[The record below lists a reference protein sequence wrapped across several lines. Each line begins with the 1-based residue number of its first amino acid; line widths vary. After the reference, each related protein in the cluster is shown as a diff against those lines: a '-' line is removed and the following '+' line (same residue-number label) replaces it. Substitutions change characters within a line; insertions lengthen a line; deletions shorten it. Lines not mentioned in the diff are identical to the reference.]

1 MNENLRLLIE
11 QLRVTHEKYGNS
23 LQSAATNEDIERLCN
38 AVKERFEIELSSVY
52 QSILL
57 HTNGFNENGV
67 FLYGSKTALIR
78 GYSDRF
84 LGGLLE
90 ENENW
95 HGIMDDLSKYLF
107 YADSDIY
114 IFGQSLENNLF
125 TCYAKESFG
134 DYLIFETD
142 SDSVFFEKILRL
154 AIDDGFCL
162 E

>member
-11 QLRVTHEKYGNS
+11 QLRVTREKYGYS
-23 LQSAATNEDIERLCN
+23 LQSAATNEDIERLCH
-38 AVKERFEIELSSVY
+38 AVKERFEVELSSVY

-57 HTNGFNENGV
+57 KTNGFNENGV
-67 FLYGSKTALIR
+67 FLYGSKSALIQ
-78 GYSDRF
+78 GYSDRY

-95 HGIMDDLSKYLF
+95 HGVMDDLSKYLF

-114 IFGQSLENNLF
+114 IFGQSLENHLF

-134 DYLIFETD
+134 DYLIFETS
-142 SDSVFFEKILRL
+142 SDSVFFEKIFRL